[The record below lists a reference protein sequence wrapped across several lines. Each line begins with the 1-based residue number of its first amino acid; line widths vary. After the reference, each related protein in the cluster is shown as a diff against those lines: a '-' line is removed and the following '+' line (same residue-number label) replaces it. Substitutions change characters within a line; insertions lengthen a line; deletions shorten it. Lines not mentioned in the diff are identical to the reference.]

1 MEIIFILPI
10 LVTVLGIFLFF
21 KLDFFFIL
29 HPIRT
34 LREFLLGLRD
44 RDSRRSFFLALSGT
58 LGVGNIFG
66 VAAGLMIGGAGALFW
81 IFISSLFSAIIK

>member
-1 MEIIFILPI
+1 MDITFVMPI
-10 LVTVLGIFLFF
+10 LVTAVGIFLLF
-21 KLDFFFIL
+21 KLGFFFVL

-34 LREFLLGLRD
+34 LKEFLLGLKD
-44 RDSRRSFFLALSGT
+44 REARRSFFLALSGT

-81 IFISSLFSAIIK
+81 IF